1 MTEQGNAMTTS
12 ADPNMARSLG
22 RALTAGLHGA
32 SVPLLAG
39 TLLFCWAVLMAAIE
53 AVPHLSAVP
62 WGWHA
67 GAVAAVTAAVV
78 ALRGRPMRGP
88 GRQPEHH
95 PWRFPLVWLWVLLV
109 GKAALRAVAH
119 FAPTGGET
127 ISTPMGEFVVMS
139 SLWAS
144 FAVSV
149 WVFAVLAWAMWVSIA
164 GAVVFVRSL
173 CAGAM
178 AVNTGLD
185 RRLDRRSAGDVRP

>member
-1 MTEQGNAMTTS
+1 MTMSPEPNTS
-12 ADPNMARSLG
+12 RSLG

-39 TLLFCWAVLMAAIE
+39 TVLFCWVVLMAAIE

-67 GAVAAVTAAVV
+67 AAAGATTVAVV
-78 ALRGRPMRGP
+78 ALRGRPMSGP
-88 GRQPEHH
+88 GGRPEHH

-119 FAPTGGET
+119 FAPTGET
-127 ISTPMGEFVVMS
+127 ISTSMGEFVVMGS
-139 SLWAS
+139 PWAS

-149 WVFAVLAWAMWVSIA
+149 WLFAVFVWAIWVFIA
-164 GAVVFVRSL
+164 GVVVFVRSL